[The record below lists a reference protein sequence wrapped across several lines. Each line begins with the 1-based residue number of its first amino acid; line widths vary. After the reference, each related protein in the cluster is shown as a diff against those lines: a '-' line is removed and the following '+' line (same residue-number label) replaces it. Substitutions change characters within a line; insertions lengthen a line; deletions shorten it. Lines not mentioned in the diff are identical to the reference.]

1 VLAAAGMNVPGT
13 IGLVSSNTRSSRFAI
28 NNSLLEFSPRVGLA
42 FQARPNTV
50 LSAGYGIFWLPN
62 DVTGLPY
69 TDPID
74 AFTTGVIS
82 SINGGLTPYATIDNS
97 YPNGLLPPVER
108 GASLQSTLLG
118 SGSSFNS
125 VNDPYAYTQQYNVG
139 LQQQF
144 GNRFMMSIVWD
155 GAKGTHLPFSGLDID
170 TLPDQDL
177 SMGSALLNNIPN
189 PYYGIISSTYG
200 LGAPTLLPKTRI

>member
-1 VLAAAGMNVPGT
+1 M
-13 IGLVSSNTRSSRFAI
+13 
-28 NNSLLEFSPRVGLA
+28 GLA
-42 FQARPNTV
+42 FQDRPNTV

-82 SINGGLTPYATIDNS
+82 SINGGLTPYATIDNP

-125 VNDPYAYTQQYNVG
+125 VNDPYAHTQQYNVG

-144 GNRFMMSIVWD
+144 RKRFMMSIVWG

-177 SMGSALLNNIPN
+177 SMGSALPNNIPN